1 MEFYRNNGERIH
13 YEIIGKGFPVVFLHR
28 NNLESGYFKKQRG
41 LSKYYKL
48 IFVDS
53 LGHGKSGDI
62 WGKISFSY
70 LADSLDELLS
80 YLNIEKCLL
89 VGHSDG
95 ANLAIKYAALH
106 KERVAG
112 ILANSDNITFKGLK
126 FLPGYACYFEEV
138 LYKTLGII
146 FPCFKRR
153 SKVSPLLREDLNIPK
168 EVFSKS
174 NYPVIVLVGDHDM
187 IKREHSKAI
196 AGLFPKGKFIER
208 KNQGHNIPK
217 KDSNYF
223 NLTISKI
230 VSYIQSCTQ

>member
-13 YEIIGKGFPVVFLHR
+13 YEIIGKGFPIVFLHG
-28 NNLESGYFKKQRG
+28 NNLESGYFKKQRV

-48 IFVDS
+48 VFVDS
-53 LGHGKSGDI
+53 LGHGKSGDVL
-62 WGKISFSY
+62 GKISFSY

-112 ILANSDNITFKGLK
+112 ILANSGNITFTGLK
-126 FLPGYACYFEEV
+126 FLPGYACYFEEA

-146 FPCFKRR
+146 FPFFKRR
-153 SKVSPLLREDLNIPK
+153 AKVSPFLREDLNIPK
-168 EVFSKS
+168 EVYCILLYCSRI
-174 NYPVIVLVGDHDM
+174 YG
-187 IKREHSKAI
+187 
-196 AGLFPKGKFIER
+196 KGQTFYIWR
-208 KNQGHNIPK
+208 KI
-217 KDSNYF
+217 
-223 NLTISKI
+223 
-230 VSYIQSCTQ
+230 

>member
-1 MEFYRNNGERIH
+1 MEFYRSNGERIH
-13 YEIIGKGFPVVFLHR
+13 YEIIGKGFPIVFLHG
-28 NNLESGYFKKQRG
+28 NNLESGYFKKQRVLG
-41 LSKYYKL
+41 RYYKL

-53 LGHGKSGDI
+53 LGHGKSGNI
-62 WGKISFSY
+62 LGKISFSY

-106 KERVAG
+106 QERVAG
-112 ILANSDNITFKGLK
+112 IFANSGNISFKGLK
-126 FLPGYACYFEEV
+126 FLPGYACYLEEV

-168 EVFSKS
+168 KTFSKS
-174 NYPVIVLVGDHDM
+174 NYPVIILVGYHDM
-187 IKREHSKAI
+187 IKREHSISI
-196 AGLFPKGKFIER
+196 AELFPRGKFIER

-223 NLTISKI
+223 NRTVSKM